1 MCDFKNY
8 VFHTPVLV
16 DKVIELLITNKSG
29 IYFDGTIG
37 GGGHSKEILKNFKDK
52 GKLIGVDI
60 DSEAVDFAKNNLKSF
75 KNKIIIKKEN
85 YANILE
91 ILKKEKIKKID
102 GILLDLGISSYQIDN
117 PERGFSYFVDSH
129 LDMRMD
135 NDLRKNASDIIN
147 SYSKTELIK
156 IFKKYGEERYS
167 RIISD
172 YIVNKRGKNLIKTSF
187 ELRHLIESIIPGK
200 NKIKSV
206 SRIFQALR
214 IEVNRE
220 LENLENFLKNFAEA
234 LKSGSRII
242 IISYHSLEDRL
253 VKKYFRQFEKGCI
266 CPPHIPTCV
275 CGKGKILKII
285 SKKPIQ
291 PSKDEIKLNPRARS
305 AKLRAAEKI

>member
-1 MCDFKNY
+1 VCDFKNY

-60 DSEAVDFAKNNLKSF
+60 DSEAVDLAKNNLKSF

-187 ELRHLIESIIPGK
+187 ELRYLIESIIPGK

>member
-1 MCDFKNY
+1 VCDFKNY

-16 DKVIELLITNKSG
+16 GKVIELLITNKSG

-37 GGGHSKEILKNFKDK
+37 GGGHSKEILKNLKGK
-52 GKLIGVDI
+52 GKLIGIDI
-60 DSEAVDFAKNNLKSF
+60 DSEAVNFAKNNLKSF
-75 KNKIIIKKEN
+75 ENKTIIKKGN

-91 ILKKEKIKKID
+91 ILKKEKIKRID

-117 PERGFSYFVDSH
+117 PERGFSYFVDSP

-147 SYSKTELIK
+147 NYSKTELVK

-172 YIVNKRGKNLIKTSF
+172 YIVKKRGKKAIKTSF
-187 ELRHLIESIIPGK
+187 ELKHLIESIITGK

-214 IEVNRE
+214 IEVNKE
-220 LENLENFLKNFAEA
+220 LENLEVFLKNFTEA
-234 LKSGSRII
+234 LKSGGRII

-253 VKKYFRQFEKGCI
+253 VKKCFRQFEKGCT
-266 CPPHIPTCV
+266 CPPNIPICV
-275 CGKGKILKII
+275 CGKGEILKII

>member
-8 VFHTPVLV
+8 FFHNPVLV
-16 DKVIELLITNKSG
+16 DKVGELLIINKSG

-37 GGGHSKEILKNFKDK
+37 GGGHSQEILKNLKDK

-60 DSEAVDFAKNNLKSF
+60 DSEAVEFAKNNLRPF
-75 KNKIIIKKEN
+75 KNKTIIKKGN

-91 ILKKEKIKKID
+91 ILKEEEIKKID
-102 GILLDLGISSYQIDN
+102 GIILDLGISSYQIDN
-117 PERGFSYFVDSH
+117 PERGFSFIADSP

-135 NDLRKNASDIIN
+135 SGLKKNASDIIN
-147 SYSKTELIK
+147 NYPKTELIK

-172 YIVNKRGKNLIKTSF
+172 YIVKKRGKKLIKTSF
-187 ELRHLIESIIPGK
+187 QLRNLIESIIPGK

-214 IEVNRE
+214 IEVNKE
-220 LENLENFLKNFAEA
+220 LENLEIFLKNFAEA
-234 LKSGSRII
+234 LKSGGRII

-266 CPPHIPTCV
+266 CPPDIPTCI
-275 CGKGKILKII
+275 CGKEKILKII
-285 SKKPIQ
+285 NKKPIQ